1 MNDAPRSEPRRD
13 DRRAARRRRI
23 EGVVIVAFWSTL
35 AALDV
40 ARRASDPFAGARA
53 SLSEGE
59 ILYTF
64 LEYGLWVLATP
75 LIFWLTSRFSLE
87 RRDWLRLLVLH
98 VVVAVS
104 VSAAADLVSHV
115 LWNTIGV
122 GRPRAVSLGAVLGGF
137 HILPE
142 ILLYLVVLAAGFA
155 RAYFLRYRER
165 VEEAAR
171 LRAEAAE
178 LQAQLAD
185 ARLHALRSQL
195 NPHFLF
201 NTLNAISS
209 YLEADPRGVRRM
221 IARLSEL
228 LRYVLEK
235 TDAREVPL
243 REELGF
249 IDKYLEIQRL
259 RFEDRLTVAH
269 HVDPAVLEAL
279 VPSLILQPLVENAVK
294 HGLAHREQGGRIEL
308 RAWREGE
315 RLHLS
320 VRDDGPGLPPPTGD
334 GAAASATPG
343 IGLRN
348 TRERLESLYGT
359 AQQFSLES
367 AEDGGLVAH
376 LALPYHTGTDLYAA
390 ALTE

>member
-195 NPHFLF
+195 NPHF
-201 NTLNAISS
+201 
-209 YLEADPRGVRRM
+209 
-221 IARLSEL
+221 
-228 LRYVLEK
+228 
-235 TDAREVPL
+235 
-243 REELGF
+243 
-249 IDKYLEIQRL
+249 
-259 RFEDRLTVAH
+259 
-269 HVDPAVLEAL
+269 
-279 VPSLILQPLVENAVK
+279 
-294 HGLAHREQGGRIEL
+294 
-308 RAWREGE
+308 
-315 RLHLS
+315 
-320 VRDDGPGLPPPTGD
+320 
-334 GAAASATPG
+334 
-343 IGLRN
+343 
-348 TRERLESLYGT
+348 
-359 AQQFSLES
+359 
-367 AEDGGLVAH
+367 
-376 LALPYHTGTDLYAA
+376 
-390 ALTE
+390 